1 MSDPGLDVLPTPM
14 SRDDKVMPMLVYGLY
29 LLGVVTGGVSTV
41 VGVIVAYVQKKGA
54 GERACSHY
62 VFQIRT
68 FWLAILWSLALGAL
82 MLVTV
87 PLAFITF
94 GLLSWLAVWPWTIGG
109 LICVWFVVR
118 CVVGLGYIAREEAY
132 PRPRAWLI

>member
-1 MSDPGLDVLPTPM
+1 MSDPGLNVLPAAM
-14 SRDDKVMPMLVYGLY
+14 SRDDKTMPMLVYGLY
-29 LLGVVTGGVSTV
+29 LLGLLTGGVSTLI
-41 VGVIVAYVQKKGA
+41 GLIIAYLQRKSC

-62 VFQIRT
+62 IFQIRT
-68 FWLAILWSLALGAL
+68 FWLAILWSIAIAALTI
-82 MLVTV
+82 VSV

-94 GLLSWLAVWPWTIGG
+94 GFLNWMAVWSAGG
-109 LICVWFVVR
+109 LVCVWYVVR